1 MFCHSSQSRLL
12 VSLLTNY
19 RRLSNGV
26 GIICDKMPFLRIEI
40 SIHVAPEHTMKPD
53 KIPLGDNIRIARARL
68 GYSQEYVADRL
79 GISKQRYRQLENEE
93 QDSLT
98 FGRLSEIGSILE
110 TDIET
115 LMTLHRTPFAVD
127 RMSAQDTL
135 ILALNQLIQTQ
146 QELMIVLQKNLT
158 LE

>member
-1 MFCHSSQSRLL
+1 
-12 VSLLTNY
+12 
-19 RRLSNGV
+19 
-26 GIICDKMPFLRIEI
+26 
-40 SIHVAPEHTMKPD
+40 MKPN

-98 FGRLSEIGSILE
+98 FGRLVEIGSILE

-115 LMTLHRTPFAVD
+115 LMTLHRVPFAAD

-146 QELMIVLQKNLT
+146 QELMIVLQKNMI

>member
-1 MFCHSSQSRLL
+1 
-12 VSLLTNY
+12 
-19 RRLSNGV
+19 
-26 GIICDKMPFLRIEI
+26 
-40 SIHVAPEHTMKPD
+40 MKEE
-53 KIPLGDNIRIARARL
+53 KIPIGDNIRIARSRL

-115 LMTLHRTPFAVD
+115 LMTLHRAPFAVD
-127 RMSAQDTL
+127 RMSTQDTL